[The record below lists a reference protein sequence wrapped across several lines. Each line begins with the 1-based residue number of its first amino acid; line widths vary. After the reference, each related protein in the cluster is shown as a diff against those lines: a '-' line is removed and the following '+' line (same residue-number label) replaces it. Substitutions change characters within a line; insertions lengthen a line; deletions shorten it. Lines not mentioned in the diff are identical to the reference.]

1 MRKKVV
7 AALLFIACT
16 GNVIGQNVVDGAFV
30 YDLDGYITAALERS
44 NEIKNAKSRYLSAY
58 WDYRSYKASFLPSLN
73 FQATI
78 PEFQNSIV
86 AEAKEGSV
94 VYNPSN
100 NIKESA
106 KLSINQQVSF
116 TGGTFS
122 INSSIERFDNFLAKK
137 NATTYKSLPIS
148 IAYSQNLFGIN
159 WLKWQKKIDPI
170 RYEEARRNYL
180 FQRESVILSAI
191 NYFFD
196 LAIAQQNLQIAKT
209 NLSNADTLYKI
220 SQGRYRLGS
229 ISESDLMQME
239 LTKLNAESALSQRLL
254 DLEDRQNKFRSYL
267 GINEKKDIKLTA
279 PSRVP
284 NIILSY
290 NEVLKQAKLNNPD
303 IIRFNRQILEA
314 ERWLEENRKQTG
326 FSAQLSAELGFN
338 QNSYTLPDSYKGV
351 KPSQTASIKISMP
364 IIDWGNRRGKIK
376 MAESNLDLV
385 KGQVEQSEIDFEQNI
400 YFRVMRFNMMGQKYQ
415 IASKA
420 DTIAQMR
427 YKVTM
432 NRFIA
437 GKISVL
443 DLNTALNEKDN
454 ANSNFVY
461 TMKDFWWFYY
471 ELRRVALYDFEKG
484 SKLETDYD
492 SLIR

>member
-16 GNVIGQNVVDGAFV
+16 GNVIGQNVVDGVFV

-73 FQATI
+73 LRATL
-78 PEFQNSIV
+78 PEFKNTIDPYQDG
-86 AEAKEGSV
+86 GSV
-94 VYNPSN
+94 KYSPTNYITEN
-100 NIKESA
+100 LT
-106 KLSINQQVSF
+106 LSIDQQVGF
-116 TGGTFS
+116 TGGKFS
-122 INSSIERFDNFLAKK
+122 LESNIQRRDDFLAKT
-137 NATTYKSLPIS
+137 TTYKSLPIAV
-148 IAYSQNLFGIN
+148 AYSQNLFGIN
-159 WLKWQKKIDPI
+159 WLKWQKQIDPI

-180 FQRESVILSAI
+180 FQKESVILSAI
-191 NYFFD
+191 SYFFD

-209 NLSNADTLYKI
+209 NLNNADTLYKI

-267 GINEKKDIKLTA
+267 GINEKKDIKLIV
-279 PSRVP
+279 PSKIP
-284 NIILSY
+284 NMVLSY
-290 NEVLKQAKLNNPD
+290 DKVLEQARLNNPD
-303 IIRFNRQILEA
+303 IVRFNRQILEA
-314 ERWLEENRKQTG
+314 ERWLEENKKQTG
-326 FSAQLSAELGFN
+326 FSASLNAKIGFN
-338 QNSYTLPDSYKGV
+338 QNSFEFVDSYKGL
-351 KPSQTASIKISMP
+351 KPSQTASITISMP
-364 IIDWGNRRGKIK
+364 ILDWGNRRGKIK

-420 DTIAQMR
+420 DTIAHMR

>member
-1 MRKKVV
+1 MLRKL
-7 AALLFIACT
+7 AIALLFISGAEI
-16 GNVIGQNVVDGAFV
+16 VAGQKVEEGLFV
-30 YDLDGYITAALERS
+30 YDLDGYIASALERS
-44 NEIKNAKSRYLSAY
+44 NDIKNAKSRYLSAY

-73 FQATI
+73 LKATLPKYENTI
-78 PEFQNSIV
+78 NSN
-86 AEAKEGSV
+86 KDQEG
-94 VYNPSN
+94 NPTYKKS
-100 NIKESA
+100 KTMLEGLS
-106 KLSINQQVSF
+106 LSIDQQVGF
-116 TGGTFS
+116 TGGQFS
-122 INSSIERFDNFLAKK
+122 VVSSIERLYNY
-137 NATTYKSLPIS
+137 NIVSTSYKTLPIAIS
-148 IAYSQNLFGIN
+148 YSQNLFGIN

-191 NYFFD
+191 SYFFD
-196 LAIAQQNLQIAKT
+196 LAIAQQNLQIART

-239 LTKLNAESALSQRLL
+239 LTKLNAQSALDQRVL

-267 GINEKKDIKLTA
+267 GINEKRDIKLIV

-284 NIILSY
+284 NKVLSY
-290 NEVLKQAKLNNPD
+290 EKVLEQARKNNPD
-303 IIRFNRQILEA
+303 IVRFNRQILEA
-314 ERWLEENRKQTG
+314 ERWLDENKKQTG
-326 FSAQLSAELGFN
+326 FSATLNASVGFN
-338 QNSYTLPDSYKGV
+338 QNAYDFTAAYQGLS
-351 KPSQTASIKISMP
+351 PSQTATISISMP
-364 IIDWGNRRGKIK
+364 ILDWGNRRGKIK
-376 MAESNLDLV
+376 MAESNLNLV

-454 ANSNFVY
+454 ANSNFVN
-461 TMKDFWWFYY
+461 TTKDFWWFYF
-471 ELRRVALYDFEKG
+471 ELRRVALYDFEKD